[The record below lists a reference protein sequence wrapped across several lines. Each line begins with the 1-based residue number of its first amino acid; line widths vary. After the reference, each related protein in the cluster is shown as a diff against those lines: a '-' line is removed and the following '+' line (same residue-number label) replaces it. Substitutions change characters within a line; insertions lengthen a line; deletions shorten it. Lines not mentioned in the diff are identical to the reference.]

1 MVEPGA
7 NKPWGD
13 FRVVTPGFLQAL
25 GAPLLKGRQFTDQD
39 VESSPPVV
47 IVDEEMVRRYW
58 PNEDPIGKRIT
69 FNEFSDTAITWIQVV
84 GVVGHTMHE
93 GLDAEK
99 RLQVYYPM
107 RQAGARGMT
116 YAVRTAGDPMA
127 MVPAVR
133 AALKTIDPDV
143 AIAAIEPM
151 EELVSAST
159 GSRRFSMVLLAV
171 FSVLAAVLAAIGL
184 YGVMSYTVTQ
194 RSKELGVRLALG
206 ATPAGVQRLVMGQ
219 GMRLALFGVGVG
231 LVAALTLTNVLRA
244 FDNAATIKPSER
256 LLFGVNA
263 NDPFTFNIRFNARLG
278 APPKWEFI
286 DLKQIVMPPPDA
298 APRDAETLP
307 DDGPTRR
314 SRKKAVPGRPI
325 ADARAEPQ

>member
-1 MVEPGA
+1 
-7 NKPWGD
+7 
-13 FRVVTPGFLQAL
+13 
-25 GAPLLKGRQFTDQD
+25 
-39 VESSPPVV
+39 
-47 IVDEEMVRRYW
+47 
-58 PNEDPIGKRIT
+58 
-69 FNEFSDTAITWIQVV
+69 
-84 GVVGHTMHE
+84 
-93 GLDAEK
+93 
-99 RLQVYYPM
+99 
-107 RQAGARGMT
+107 
-116 YAVRTAGDPMA
+116 VRTTGDPMA

-151 EELVSAST
+151 DELVSAST

-231 LVAALTLTNVLRA
+231 LVSALTLTNVLRA

-263 NDPFTFNIRFNARLG
+263 NDPFTFIAISLFLLGVTLLATWLPAR
-278 APPKWEFI
+278 
-286 DLKQIVMPPPDA
+286 
-298 APRDAETLP
+298 
-307 DDGPTRR
+307 
-314 SRKKAVPGRPI
+314 
-325 ADARAEPQ
+325 RATSVDPVVALRNE

>member
-1 MVEPGA
+1 
-7 NKPWGD
+7 
-13 FRVVTPGFLQAL
+13 
-25 GAPLLKGRQFTDQD
+25 
-39 VESSPPVV
+39 
-47 IVDEEMVRRYW
+47 
-58 PNEDPIGKRIT
+58 
-69 FNEFSDTAITWIQVV
+69 
-84 GVVGHTMHE
+84 
-93 GLDAEK
+93 
-99 RLQVYYPM
+99 M

-219 GMRLALFGVGVG
+219 GMRLALFGVGV
-231 LVAALTLTNVLRA
+231 ALTLTNVLRA

-263 NDPFTFNIRFNARLG
+263 NDPFTFIAISLFLLGVTLLATWLPAR
-278 APPKWEFI
+278 
-286 DLKQIVMPPPDA
+286 
-298 APRDAETLP
+298 
-307 DDGPTRR
+307 
-314 SRKKAVPGRPI
+314 
-325 ADARAEPQ
+325 RATSVDPVVALRNE